1 MYSGGNGGKQRNKRG
16 REQQSDSLVYDEE
29 PGDQQTLYMLV
40 LKNQIPV
47 ADLASGWITRYQ
59 EDRDTAL
66 LELIQFF
73 INSSGCKVRY

>member
-1 MYSGGNGGKQRNKRG
+1 MFSGGNGGKQRSKRG
-16 REQQSDSLVYDEE
+16 RETDSVVFEEE
-29 PGDQQTLYMLV
+29 PVDQQTLYMLV

-73 INSSGCKVRY
+73 INSSGCRVSFQ